1 MIISKL
7 SPKQKKVFRWC
18 YKPDNYALICDGSVR
33 SGKTVAMSCSYI
45 LWAMKCFDGM
55 NFGICG
61 NTVQAVERNIISVIT
76 QMNDLRY
83 YFSMK
88 YIGGGKHRL
97 TVTGGGKENYFY
109 VFGGKDEAS
118 YKLVQGITLAGVFFD
133 EVALMP
139 ESFVNQAI
147 ARTISVEGA
156 RIWFNCNPDSP
167 NHWFYKNWILKANE
181 KNAIRIHFHMND
193 NPIMTPE
200 KIARTESMFQGVFYQ
215 RYVLG
220 DWVIA
225 EGLVYPMFD
234 VSKNVTSE
242 EFEMKP
248 VYYVASDYGTQNAT
262 VFLLWHK
269 TADGRWICEKE
280 YYYSGRNENVQKTDE
295 EYCDDLIE
303 FLDGIQLK
311 GMIVDPSAASFIE
324 ALKRRGIIVIKAKN
338 DVING
343 IRYTGT
349 LIHKEILLFRPCCQ
363 NTIQEFG
370 LYSWDSDSE
379 VDEVI
384 KKDDHAMDA
393 MRYFCYTHL
402 ATSKVGTSKLR
413 G

>member
-18 YKPDNYALICDGSVR
+18 YHPDNYALICDGSVR

-76 QMNDLRY
+76 QMQDLRY
-83 YFSMK
+83 YFTMK

-181 KNAIRIHFHMND
+181 KNAIRIHFHMKD

-200 KIARTESMFQGVFYQ
+200 KIARTEAMFQGVFYQ

-220 DWVIA
+220 DWVVA
-225 EGLVYPMFD
+225 EGLVYSMFD
-234 VSKNVTSE
+234 EAINVTSE

-269 TADGRWICEKE
+269 IADGRWLCEKE
-280 YYYSGRNENVQKTDE
+280 YYYSGRETNVQKTDE
-295 EYCDDLIE
+295 EYCDDLLE
-303 FLDGIQLK
+303 FLDGIHIN

-324 ALKRRGIIVIKAKN
+324 ALKRRGIIVIKANN

-343 IRYTGT
+343 IRFTGT
-349 LIHKEILLFRPCCQ
+349 RIHNRELLFRPCCV

-370 LYSWDSDSE
+370 LYSWDSESE
-379 VDEVI
+379 TDEVI

-402 ATSKVGTSKLR
+402 AVSKIRTPKLR